1 MLAVLA
7 ATRTFLGV
15 GDMRFVV
22 IIITLLLYVP
32 ALAADLTFRWTDTQP
47 GVLGYRLY
55 VDSGDKIVKD
65 AIAPDARTVT
75 VPMISDG
82 KSHVYFLT
90 AYNAEEESRVSDV
103 VIVKP
108 ARPARV
114 ADFGGM

>member
-1 MLAVLA
+1 MRLMLVA
-7 ATRTFLGV
+7 
-15 GDMRFVV
+15 
-22 IIITLLLYVP
+22 ITLLFYAP
-32 ALAADLTFRWTDTQP
+32 AFAADLTFTWTDTQP

-108 ARPARV
+108 ARPGRV
-114 ADFGGM
+114 VGFGGM

>member
-1 MLAVLA
+1 MRFFLPLLFLAVS
-7 ATRTFLGV
+7 
-15 GDMRFVV
+15 
-22 IIITLLLYVP
+22 P
-32 ALAADLTFRWTDTQP
+32 ALAADLTFTWTDTQP

-55 VDSGDKIVKD
+55 VDSGEKIVKD

-82 KSHVYFLT
+82 KSHVYFMT

-108 ARPARV
+108 VRPTKV
-114 ADFGGM
+114 VSFGGM

>member
-1 MLAVLA
+1 
-7 ATRTFLGV
+7 
-15 GDMRFVV
+15 MRFFLP
-22 IIITLLLYVP
+22 LLFLTVSP
-32 ALAADLTFRWTDTQP
+32 ALAADLTFTWTDTQP

-55 VDSGDKIVKD
+55 VDSGEKIAKD
-65 AIAPDARTVT
+65 NIPADARTVT
-75 VPMISDG
+75 VPQITDG

-90 AYNAEEESRVSDV
+90 AFNAEEESKVSDV